1 MKNKYKYL
9 FKNVGLLTISNFGG
23 KILTFLLIP
32 LYTKYLTTSEYGIY
46 DLYTTTVSLL
56 VPILSVCVL
65 DAMLRFSL
73 DKSNN
78 KNDIFTIGFRNMIKS
93 IAAFSILILINFIF
107 NIFPTLNQ
115 YPIYLFLYF
124 ASERFYIFFSNVSK
138 GLDKIKE
145 YAICGFINCVAT
157 LLLNILFLIV
167 FHWGIDGYF
176 IANISAF
183 FIAGIYLLFKV
194 KIWKYLKFHLNNKN
208 TKKEMVSYSKHLVF
222 NGLSWWVNNSLD
234 RYIIIWLLGT
244 SENGIYSVAYKIP
257 TIINVVQAI
266 FNQAWTLSAVKEFD
280 DKQDNFYSKTYSTYN
295 LLLTFACSTLI
306 IFDMLIAKLIY
317 SNDFYTAWKYV
328 PFLLISAIFAALN
341 AFLDSIFAANMDSK
355 VIAQT
360 TIIGAAINAVL
371 NLALIHFIGTMG
383 AAVATMIS
391 YLAMWIMK
399 HIKVT
404 KIINLNVNIIKIT
417 ISYILLIMQSI
428 LYITIGNT
436 VIKHIAALAIFTIL
450 VIANFNE
457 IKALLID
464 AKSILNNFKQ
474 KKLEG

>member
-1 MKNKYKYL
+1 MRNKYKYL

-46 DLYTTTVSLL
+46 DFYTTTVSLL
-56 VPILSVCVL
+56 VPVLSVCVL

-73 DKSNN
+73 DKNN
-78 KNDIFTIGFRNMIKS
+78 DKNDIFTIGFRNMIKS
-93 IAAFSILILINFIF
+93 IVAFSILISINYIF
-107 NIFPTLNQ
+107 KIFSTLNQ
-115 YPIYLFLYF
+115 YPIYLLLYF
-124 ASERFYIFFSNVSK
+124 ASERFYIYFSNVSK

-145 YAICGFINCVAT
+145 YAVCGFINCAAT
-157 LLLNILFLIV
+157 LLLNILFLTV

-194 KIWKYLKFHLNNKN
+194 KIWKYLKLHLNNKS
-208 TKKEMVSYSKHLVF
+208 TKKKMVGYSKHLVF

-280 DKQDNFYSKTYSTYN
+280 DRQDNFYSKTYSSYN
-295 LLLTFACSTLI
+295 LLLTFACSALI

-355 VIAQT
+355 IIAQT
-360 TIIGAAINAVL
+360 TIIGAVINAIL
-371 NLALIHFIGTMG
+371 NLVLIHFMGTMG

-404 KIINLNVNIIKIT
+404 KIINLNIAIT
-417 ISYILLIMQSI
+417 KMCISFALLILQSI
-428 LYITIGNT
+428 LYITIGNIL
-436 VIKHIAALAIFTIL
+436 IKHIAACAIFAIL
-450 VIANFNE
+450 AVIYFKE
-457 IKALLID
+457 IKVLLID
-464 AKSILNNFKQ
+464 AKGVLNNIKR

>member
-1 MKNKYKYL
+1 MKSKYKYL

-56 VPILSVCVL
+56 VPVLSVCIL

-73 DKSNN
+73 DENNN
-78 KNDIFTIGFRNMIKS
+78 KSDIFTIGFRNMIKS
-93 IAAFSILILINFIF
+93 VAAFSVLILVNYIF

-124 ASERFYIFFSNVSK
+124 ASERFYIYFSNVSK
-138 GLDKIKE
+138 GLDKVKE
-145 YAICGFINCVAT
+145 FAVCGFINCAAT
-157 LLLNILFLIV
+157 LFLNILFLTV

-176 IANISAF
+176 IANILAF
-183 FIAGIYLLFKV
+183 FIAGVYLLFKV
-194 KIWKYLKFHLNNKN
+194 KIWKYLKLHLNRQN
-208 TKKEMVSYSKHLVF
+208 TKNEMIHYSKHLVF

-257 TIINVVQAI
+257 TVINVVQAI

-295 LLLTFACSTLI
+295 LLLVFACSVLI
-306 IFDMLIAKLIY
+306 IFDQLIAKLIY
-317 SNDFYTAWKYV
+317 SNDFYSAWKYV

-341 AFLDSIFAANMDSK
+341 AFLDSIFAASMDSK
-355 VIAQT
+355 IIAQT
-360 TIIGAAINAVL
+360 TVIGAVINAVL
-371 NLALIHFIGTMG
+371 NLILIHFTGTMG
-383 AAVATMIS
+383 AAIATMIS
-391 YLAMWIMK
+391 YLTMWAMK

-404 KIINLNVNIIKIT
+404 KIIKLNFSIIKV
-417 ISYILLIMQSI
+417 SVSFALLITQSI
-428 LYITIGNT
+428 LYV
-436 VIKHIAALAIFTIL
+436 VINGAVLKHIVSLAI
-450 VIANFNE
+450 
-457 IKALLID
+457 LLILAIVNFKD
-464 AKSILNNFKQ
+464 IKSLLLNAKVTLNNIKQ
-474 KKLEG
+474 KKIEE

>member
-1 MKNKYKYL
+1 M
-9 FKNVGLLTISNFGG
+9 VG
-23 KILTFLLIP
+23 
-32 LYTKYLTTSEYGIY
+32 
-46 DLYTTTVSLL
+46 
-56 VPILSVCVL
+56 
-65 DAMLRFSL
+65 
-73 DKSNN
+73 
-78 KNDIFTIGFRNMIKS
+78 
-93 IAAFSILILINFIF
+93 
-107 NIFPTLNQ
+107 
-115 YPIYLFLYF
+115 
-124 ASERFYIFFSNVSK
+124 
-138 GLDKIKE
+138 
-145 YAICGFINCVAT
+145 
-157 LLLNILFLIV
+157 
-167 FHWGIDGYF
+167 
-176 IANISAF
+176 
-183 FIAGIYLLFKV
+183 
-194 KIWKYLKFHLNNKN
+194 
-208 TKKEMVSYSKHLVF
+208 YSKHLVF

-371 NLALIHFIGTMG
+371 NLVLIHFIGTMG

-428 LYITIGNT
+428 LYITIGDT